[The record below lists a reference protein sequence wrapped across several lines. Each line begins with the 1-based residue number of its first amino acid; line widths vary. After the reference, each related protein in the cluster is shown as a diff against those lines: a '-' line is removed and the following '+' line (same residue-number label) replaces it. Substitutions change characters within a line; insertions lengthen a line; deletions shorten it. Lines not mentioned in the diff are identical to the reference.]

1 MTHEMERG
9 QASTHRYDNPWCH
22 TQDSDTNAIDMSYH
36 NKAYNGL
43 TTSYLACKAY
53 KFLQWYYTI
62 IFTPLTHI

>member
-1 MTHEMERG
+1 MRWKEAKPAPTGMTIHG
-9 QASTHRYDNPWCH
+9 VI